1 MKIQCNT
8 HNLYEVCSIVQRAVS
23 QKSTLPSIEGILMEA
38 KSSKLHLS
46 GYDLEMGI
54 TTSLDCKVEKEGS
67 TVLNARL
74 LCDILR
80 SLPAERVQIEI
91 DEHNL
96 CRITSGDADFSLI
109 GISADDY
116 PELPS
121 VSGGYML
128 SIKQSILKEM
138 IRQTIFAVSTS
149 DTKLVHKGIKFE
161 AEKGKLRLIAVDGF
175 RLAIRNEPI
184 NYNGK
189 EISFVIPSKTLSEIM
204 RLPCDE
210 DEDITLNVGKRIVVF
225 EIGGYCLVSRL
236 LEGEFLKY
244 QSTIPSSCSTT
255 ATLKLRLFTESI
267 ERASLVISNKNKSPV
282 RCIFDEDLIKVSSTT
297 ALGSVNDKI
306 PAKIEGKRL
315 EIGFNNT
322 YLLDALKVCDTDEI
336 KIELNSQVSPIII
349 KPLEGDSFLFLV
361 LPVRLKAK

>member
-8 HNLYEVCSIVQRAVS
+8 HTLYEVCSIVQRAVS

-54 TTSLDCKVEKEGS
+54 TTSLDCKVEKEGII
-67 TVLNARL
+67 VLNARL

-161 AEKGKLRLIAVDGF
+161 VQKGKLRLIAVDGF

-184 NYNGK
+184 NYDGK
-189 EISFVIPSKTLSEIM
+189 EVSFVIPSKTLSEIM

-210 DEDITLNVGKRIVVF
+210 DEYITLNVGKRIVVF

-236 LEGEFLKY
+236 LE
-244 QSTIPSSCSTT
+244 
-255 ATLKLRLFTESI
+255 
-267 ERASLVISNKNKSPV
+267 
-282 RCIFDEDLIKVSSTT
+282 
-297 ALGSVNDKI
+297 
-306 PAKIEGKRL
+306 
-315 EIGFNNT
+315 
-322 YLLDALKVCDTDEI
+322 
-336 KIELNSQVSPIII
+336 
-349 KPLEGDSFLFLV
+349 
-361 LPVRLKAK
+361 